1 MNILITGVH
10 GFVGSN
16 LVIALKRHHSLY
28 GLDIVAPEKEGVVK
42 TFAWKDIETTSFPMQ
57 QLPKFDAIIHLAGK
71 AHDTKNQSASQ
82 VYFDINTGLTQK
94 IFDFFL
100 ESSAKKFI
108 FFSSV
113 KAVADSVVGDV
124 LTEDVIP
131 TPVGPYGESKIAA
144 ENYIKESFILPTTSP
159 EYLLPLNSPVNQGRT
174 TSGEDE
180 NVRYSDKRVYIL
192 RPCMIHGPGNKGNL
206 NLLYNVVKKGIPWPL
221 GDFENKR
228 SFTSIDNLCY
238 VVEGLLTKDVASGIY
253 HMGDDEA
260 LSTNE
265 LIALMCEAMGKE
277 PHIWKMNR
285 KMMEGCAGLGTLL
298 HLPLNTERLR
308 KLTENYVV
316 SNEKIKLALGI
327 DRMPVRA
334 ADGIMKTIR
343 SF

>member
-1 MNILITGVH
+1 MNILITGIH

-16 LVIALKRHHSLY
+16 LVVALKRHHSLY
-28 GLDIVAPEKEGVVK
+28 GLDIVAPKKEGVVK

-113 KAVADSVVGDV
+113 KAAADSVVGDM

-144 ENYIKESFILPTTSP
+144 EEYILSKLRSEH
-159 EYLLPLNSPVNQGRT
+159 
-174 TSGEDE
+174 GELK
-180 NVRYSDKRVYIL
+180 VAMQRDKQVYIL

-316 SNEKIKLALGI
+316 SNEKIKSALGI

>member
-1 MNILITGVH
+1 MNILITGIH

-16 LVIALKRHHSLY
+16 LVIALREYHTLY
-28 GLDIVAPEKEGVVK
+28 GLDITAPEKEGVVK
-42 TFAWKDIETTSFPMQ
+42 TFAWKDIEPTSFPMQ
-57 QLPKFDAIIHLAGK
+57 FLPKFDTIIHLAGK

-82 VYFDINTGLTQK
+82 VYIDINTGLTQK

-113 KAVADSVVGDV
+113 KAAADSVVGDM

-144 ENYIKESFILPTTSP
+144 EEYILSKLRSED
-159 EYLLPLNSPVNQGRT
+159 
-174 TSGEDE
+174 GELK
-180 NVRYSDKRVYIL
+180 VAMQRDKRVYIL

-265 LIALMCEAMGKE
+265 LIALMCEVMGKE

-316 SNEKIKLALGI
+316 SNEKIKSALGI